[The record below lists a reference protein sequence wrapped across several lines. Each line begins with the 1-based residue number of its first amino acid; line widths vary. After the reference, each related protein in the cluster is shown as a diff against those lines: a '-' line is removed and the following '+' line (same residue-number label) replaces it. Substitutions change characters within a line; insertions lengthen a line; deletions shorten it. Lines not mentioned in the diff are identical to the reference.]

1 MIFSQQLKVIAI
13 LFSFRVEEGETVI
26 RTLSDYWVVAKKNG
40 HRRFFVLITQKDVNF
55 AEVNGKPF

>member
-1 MIFSQQLKVIAI
+1 MYVI
-13 LFSFRVEEGETVI
+13 SYRVEEGETVV

-55 AEVNGKPF
+55 AEVNGNEIL